1 MRWTVKYLVGTVA
14 HQQTFFQCSDAVK
27 FATVTGQR
35 AMIYDINGELT
46 YRFANSKGT
55 RMQWMELTGW
65 TALRYPSAK

>member
-14 HQQTFFQCSDAVK
+14 HQQTFIDATKAVQ

-35 AMIYDINGELT
+35 AMIYDQNNELV